1 MGRKIGKEHFLYD
14 KKIWA
19 VAKCTSN
26 DDVLYVTE
34 NECGADIY
42 YIFHLTYSENN
53 LDGLPQYKEFKSI
66 HSVKDFMEQSF
77 IQSYV

>member
-1 MGRKIGKEHFLYD
+1 MVYD
-14 KKIWA
+14 S
-19 VAKCTSN
+19 TN

-53 LDGLPQYKEFKSI
+53 SDGSPQYTEFKSI
-66 HSVKDFMEQSF
+66 HSVKDFIKQSF
-77 IQSYV
+77 IQSYM